1 MGLHVEP
8 QLLGARDIAVN
19 KTKNLLSE
27 ICIKDHGFVKQNKA
41 KYLSGWLMIRPMEKK
56 NKLRRVVN
64 DGYCC

>member
-27 ICIKDHGFVKQNKA
+27 ICIKDNGFVKQNKIF
-41 KYLSGWLMIRPMEKK
+41 IRLADDSSYGKKK
-56 NKLRRVVN
+56 NKQRRVVN